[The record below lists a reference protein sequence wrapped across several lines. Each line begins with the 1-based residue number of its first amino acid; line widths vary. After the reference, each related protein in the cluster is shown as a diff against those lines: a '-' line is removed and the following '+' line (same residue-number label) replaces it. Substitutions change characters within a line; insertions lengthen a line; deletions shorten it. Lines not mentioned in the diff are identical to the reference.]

1 MVVPGTT
8 VVTPSVF
15 VMLKS
20 AVMFAVSVS
29 VALLFPGVGSVT
41 VAGGVTVAVFTK
53 LPVAVASTVPVI
65 VKVALPPDA
74 RLIAVPMF
82 PLPLATPLEPA
93 PAYTAVQVAP
103 VSVAGIVSVIVAP
116 VTKLGP
122 VLLTTMV

>member
-20 AVMFAVSVS
+20 AVMFAASVS

-53 LPVAVASTVPVI
+53 FPVAVDSTVPVI

-74 RLIAVPMF
+74 RLIAVAMF
-82 PLPLATPLEPA
+82 PLPLAAPLDPA
-93 PAYTAVQVAP
+93 PTYAAVQVAP
-103 VSVAGIVSVIVAP
+103 LILAGIASAIVAP

-122 VLLTTMV
+122 VLPTTTV

>member
-53 LPVAVASTVPVI
+53 FPVAVDSTVPVI
-65 VKVALPPDA
+65 VKVALPPAA
-74 RLIAVPMF
+74 RLTVVLMS
-82 PLPLATPLEPA
+82 PLPLAAPPEPA
-93 PAYTAVQVAP
+93 PTYTAVQVAP